1 MYLHSMNIVNYDLSS
16 ENIYLYDNDY
26 PKLGNFSSHPYSDYF
41 PNYNQINK
49 IENNLWTPPELYDDE
64 DDFMIPKTDVYSFGI
79 ILWELLTGQ
88 CPYLDI
94 NPSEY
99 EFRIKKNCERPKIPE
114 ETPKHLKK
122 LIELCWSSDPEE
134 RLSFHKIYELF
145 TSKKVLFPN
154 TDINLLAKDSALSYE
169 WMKMHGP
176 KKKRFS

>member
-1 MYLHSMNIVNYDLSS
+1 MND
-16 ENIYLYDNDY
+16 
-26 PKLGNFSSHPYSDYF
+26 
-41 PNYNQINK
+41 
-49 IENNLWTPPELYDDE
+49 
-64 DDFMIPKTDVYSFGI
+64 
-79 ILWELLTGQ
+79 
-88 CPYLDI
+88 
-94 NPSEY
+94 
-99 EFRIKKNCERPKIPE
+99 PKIPE